1 MEDLILWTPWW
12 LALLAGLALGSL
24 DNVLIHRLPRGES
37 LWRPASRCPACGRAI
52 KPWENIPLL
61 SWLVLRA
68 QCAGCGWRIPLRYPL
83 VEAAV
88 AVVALSVAW
97 RVPLGWAWLVW
108 IPAGALLVAMAV
120 IDLDCR
126 RLPNPLT
133 AALALLGVAG
143 LALTLAGLAT
153 PDSRLPLPLDALL
166 GALAGGGL
174 LWGFAWLGWLL
185 FKREGMGAG
194 DVKLMA
200 ALGLLLGWQS
210 VLLAIFLA
218 SLGGSVAGL
227 ALRRRHGAE
236 LAFGPWLALGAWL
249 AFLRGPEWIRAYL
262 DWAVGL

>member
-1 MEDLILWTPWW
+1 MEALIEWTPWW
-12 LALLAGLALGSL
+12 LALLLGLALGSL
-24 DNVLIHRLPRGES
+24 DNVVIHRLPRGES
-37 LWRPASRCPACGRAI
+37 LVRPSSRCPSCGRAI
-52 KPWENIPLL
+52 RPWENVPLL
-61 SWLVLRA
+61 SWLALRGR
-68 QCAGCGWRIPLRYPL
+68 CAGCGWRIPLRYPL
-83 VEAAV
+83 VEGVTAL
-88 AVVALSVAW
+88 VALSVAW

-108 IPAGALLVAMAV
+108 IPVGALLVALAA

-133 AALALLGVAG
+133 ATLAALGVAG
-143 LALTLAGLAT
+143 LALTASGLAGA
-153 PDSRLPLPLDALL
+153 DSRLPGHLDSLL

-200 ALGLLLGWQS
+200 ALGLLLGWQN

-227 ALRRRHGAE
+227 ALRRRQGAE
-236 LAFGPWLALGAWL
+236 LAFGPWLALGSWL
-249 AFLRGPEWIRAYL
+249 AFLQGPEWIRAYL
-262 DWAVGL
+262 QWTVGA